1 NSTIEDIQVRAN
13 ENSSIKLARIG
24 VLDNDMSYLKI

>member
-1 NSTIEDIQVRAN
+1 QVKAN
-13 ENSSIKLARIG
+13 ENSIIKLARIG